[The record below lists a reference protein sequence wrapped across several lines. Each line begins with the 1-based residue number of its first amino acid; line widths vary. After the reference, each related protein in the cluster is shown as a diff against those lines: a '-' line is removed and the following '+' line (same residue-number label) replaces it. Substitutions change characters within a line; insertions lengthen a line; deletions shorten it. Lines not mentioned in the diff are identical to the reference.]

1 MEKVVVKC
9 EGCGKSYDVSKL
21 QPGRRFACKGCGAEL
36 AVPSAAAAE
45 DEVEEEAPVAAA
57 SPRARGARA
66 SGAARSGGAG
76 RERQGG
82 GRRGAASAPKQSPTG
97 LYLAAGGAVIVVGA
111 VLFFA
116 FGGKGGEKGVGGGE
130 QAPATPVVQAPPPKP
145 APGQLERERFAA
157 LEQAAQKGE
166 VAAVQAAIAYGK
178 EQAEFIVEAR
188 VRDLYRR
195 WLELD
200 PQAEEPNEV
209 LGNKLWEPEQ
219 KWVSAAEYEKLAK
232 EAERAK
238 DPFVKEAKK
247 LIEQEL
253 TDTVGSEK
261 TKFDYYYDD
270 PELVPRPYL
279 LAIEN
284 DGITSTD
291 IVAKEVGKNSLFV
304 LYTLFREEYEGL
316 FKLPPITRPVPVYVF
331 IGAKG
336 YEKWRK
342 DGREYLP
349 SSDQVRG
356 FYSSS
361 WQSQGR
367 GVLHVWRFDDG
378 TNPMP
383 VYFHEGT
390 HQLMDYYGPRGFGSR
405 QGKTPWFQEGIAEYW
420 GGVLRVRD
428 GAQWKYLVGQPN
440 DSRMATV
447 RRWAEAGEG
456 RMTIKELLALD
467 YPAFEEAKVKR
478 EKEKDAKSAQLVDN
492 NYALGWVII
501 DYCFNNLGDEE
512 AREAMR
518 SYMKAEIEGKG
529 GGEVLAQLLKLGSDE
544 DYTVFETTLGEYII
558 GELSKR
564 WRKMPK

>member
-21 QPGRRFACKGCGAEL
+21 QPGRRFACKSCNAEL
-36 AVPSAAAAE
+36 VVPAAAPVEEAE
-45 DEVEEEAPVAAA
+45 EEEAAPAAPA
-57 SPRARGARA
+57 ARARRASSGAGGRERSSGAR
-66 SGAARSGGAG
+66 RSGGAEAKKAPVG
-76 RERQGG
+76 LYVGAGVGVIAVGALLFFLTGG
-82 GRRGAASAPKQSPTG
+82 GGGKAQG
-97 LYLAAGGAVIVVGA
+97 NAAGGNA
-111 VLFFA
+111 
-116 FGGKGGEKGVGGGE
+116 
-130 QAPATPVVQAPPPKP
+130 QTPPPVVQQPPPKP
-145 APGQLERERFAA
+145 APGQLERERFDA
-157 LEQAAQKGE
+157 LERAAQKGD
-166 VAAVQAAIAYGK
+166 VAAVKAAIAYGK
-178 EQAEFIVEAR
+178 EQAEYVVETR

-195 WLELD
+195 WLELE
-200 PQAEEPNEV
+200 PEAKEPNEL
-209 LGNKLWEPEQ
+209 LGNKLWEPTG
-219 KWVSAAEYEKLAK
+219 KWVAAAEYAQLEK

-238 DPFVKEAKK
+238 DPFVKAAKQ
-247 LIEQEL
+247 LIEEEL

-270 PELVPRPYL
+270 PELVPRPYV
-279 LAIEN
+279 LAVEN
-284 DGITSTD
+284 DGVTSTD

-304 LYTLFREEYEGL
+304 LYTMFREEYEGL
-316 FKLPPITRPVPVYVF
+316 FKLPPITKPVPVYVF
-331 IGAKG
+331 IGSKG

-349 SSDQVRG
+349 GSDQVAG

-361 WQSQGR
+361 WQRQGR

-390 HQLMDYYGPRGFGSR
+390 HQLMDFYGPKLAFGSR
-405 QGKTPWFQEGIAEYW
+405 DGKTPWFQEGIAEYW
-420 GGVLRVRD
+420 GGVVRLRD

-440 DSRMATV
+440 DSRMGVV

-467 YPAFEEAKVKR
+467 YPAFEEAKEKMA
-478 EKEKDAKSAQLVDN
+478 KEKDAKSAQLVSN

-529 GGEVLAQLLKLGSDE
+529 GGSVLAELLKLTSDE
-544 DYTVFETTLGEYII
+544 DYAVFETTLGEYII

-564 WRKMPK
+564 WRKMNK